1 MGECD
6 QHTQFVSDS
15 RGQGLL
21 SFSYLPRSS
30 HLGMQTYLGVKVGSN
45 EAYISVTFSPVGLI
59 VVLAFLVF
67 LFGVWNL
74 YRDGLLWSTFY
85 LWLGRITTHGR
96 VVFTPPRIEN
106 PSQRHA
112 PGLHRRLWR
121 PYLFNLYL
129 AVAKDK

>member
-30 HLGMQTYLGVKVGSN
+30 HLGMQTYLGVKVGPN

-85 LWLGRITTHGR
+85 LLVGSDYHAR
-96 VVFTPPRIEN
+96 PR
-106 PSQRHA
+106 S
-112 PGLHRRLWR
+112 
-121 PYLFNLYL
+121 LYSPTY
-129 AVAKDK
+129 